1 VNNTRIEVSLAF
13 PRGSRTRAGRIR
25 GDLPRIQGIHSERYA
40 ICSLGRL
47 VRPARDQSAL
57 AVVAHRMR
65 EHQVEPRSIV
75 LFFALLSAFIA
86 ILTLR
91 AHLLAPA
98 NSSAVAAAQAAPQTS
113 LTAKVSSLRTGL

>member
-1 VNNTRIEVSLAF
+1 
-13 PRGSRTRAGRIR
+13 
-25 GDLPRIQGIHSERYA
+25 
-40 ICSLGRL
+40 
-47 VRPARDQSAL
+47 
-57 AVVAHRMR
+57 MR

-86 ILTLR
+86 TLTLR

-113 LTAKVSSLRTGL
+113 VAAKVSSLRTGL